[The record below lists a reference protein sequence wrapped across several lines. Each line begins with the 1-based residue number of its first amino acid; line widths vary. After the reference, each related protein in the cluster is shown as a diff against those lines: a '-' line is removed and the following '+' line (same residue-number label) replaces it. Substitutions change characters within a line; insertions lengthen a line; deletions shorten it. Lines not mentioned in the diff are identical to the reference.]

1 MSIKKFGKSM
11 KNLPK
16 TITKGVEKVIFKSI
30 TSLFK
35 KMVDTMGKPIMNTL
49 KGFQKIFMLIKK
61 YMMNIIRMIVD
72 GFKLVFYYIKCAIK
86 LLTNFYKCI
95 IFYILDVLKYFFIY
109 LPIFIV
115 MNMIGLKKEWNNV
128 QKQLDKLVGWPNGVQ
143 NDCYRC
149 TNKKGENFDWRK
161 IFDMFTKKQEEA
173 ESKFNFL
180 FFMLVCG
187 VAAAIVYTFWHI
199 WIRKNI

>member
-1 MSIKKFGKSM
+1 MSIKKIGKSM

-16 TITKGVEKVIFKSI
+16 TITKGVEKV
-30 TSLFK
+30 
-35 KMVDTMGKPIMNTL
+35 VKPIMKTL
-49 KGFQKIFMLIKK
+49 KGFQKF
-61 YMMNIIRMIVD
+61 
-72 GFKLVFYYIKCAIK
+72 FKLVFYYIKCAIK

-128 QKQLDKLVGWPNGVQ
+128 QKQLDKLIGWPNGVQ

-149 TNKKGENFDWRK
+149 TNKKGEKFDWRK